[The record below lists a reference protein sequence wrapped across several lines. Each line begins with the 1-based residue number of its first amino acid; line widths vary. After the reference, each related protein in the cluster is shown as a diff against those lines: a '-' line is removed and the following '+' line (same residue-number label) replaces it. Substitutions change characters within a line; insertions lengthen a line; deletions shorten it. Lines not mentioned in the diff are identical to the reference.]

1 MQLAKLIFSS
11 ETTILPV
18 CVPNKT
24 FGLGEGQIT
33 IKISGELHPP
43 GFGNVVELN
52 RPALLPRVV
61 PKVDGARGEGD
72 RGIGKQP
79 DQSSTFSTGDNQ
91 QNRMMSLTQKVCQQ
105 ANQKE

>member
-1 MQLAKLIFSS
+1 MVNKLLLFSS
-11 ETTILPV
+11 LLG
-18 CVPNKT
+18 PN
-24 FGLGEGQIT
+24 
-33 IKISGELHPP
+33 
-43 GFGNVVELN
+43 GFSDVGELN
-52 RPALLPRVV
+52 RPALLPRVI
-61 PKVDGARGEGD
+61 PQVDGARGEGD

>member
-1 MQLAKLIFSS
+1 MNNEMQLAKLIFSS

-43 GFGNVVELN
+43 DWGGTDSWGQGHSFAGSEL
-52 RPALLPRVV
+52 A
-61 PKVDGARGEGD
+61 GGRG
-72 RGIGKQP
+72 RG
-79 DQSSTFSTGDNQ
+79 
-91 QNRMMSLTQKVCQQ
+91 
-105 ANQKE
+105 